1 MLALGQ
7 LAYLLNCRF
16 LARTSLTAD
25 VLRGNPVI
33 WWSALVLIVLQA
45 GYIYLPFMNDLFASE
60 PVDLVGWLL
69 PIGMSVVVFLAVEAL
84 KALRRGRTAAPAL
97 NANA

>member
-16 LARTSLTAD
+16 LSRSSVTLD

-33 WWSALVLIVLQA
+33 WWSAGALIVLQL
-45 GYIYLPFMNDLFASE
+45 IYTYVSFMNGLFGSE
-60 PVDLVGWLL
+60 PLALSGWFA
-69 PIGMSVVVFLAVEAL
+69 PIGFSVVIFVTAEVL
-84 KALRRGRTAAPAL
+84 KALRRRGTGAREF
-97 NANA
+97 NADA